1 MTFIRV
7 RPRYLGKAQGKGAA
21 FFAYISQK
29 KTEMVCLKAL
39 NGHGEDS
46 DSAHDPNPDDDA
58 LPG

>member
-29 KTEMVCLKAL
+29 KTEMVCLRAS
-39 NGHGEDS
+39 NGHGDS
-46 DSAHDPNPDDDA
+46 DGSYEPNPDDDA